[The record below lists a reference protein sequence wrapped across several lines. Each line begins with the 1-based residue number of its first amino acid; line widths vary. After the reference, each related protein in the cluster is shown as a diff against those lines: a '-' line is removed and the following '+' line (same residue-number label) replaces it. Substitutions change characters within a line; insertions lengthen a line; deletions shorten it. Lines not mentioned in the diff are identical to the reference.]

1 MKLTHVRLLVKDYPG
16 CLAFYRDVIGLPGR
30 EAPAGMPY
38 VEFDAEG
45 TILAVASRSV
55 MDQVLGRS
63 SDSSAAAGAGRLAL
77 CLAVEDVDA
86 TFARIKA
93 AGATVVAGPA
103 DRPQWHIRTAHFED
117 PEGNLVEINH
127 RI

>member
-1 MKLTHVRLLVKDYPG
+1 MKLTHVRLLVGDYPR
-16 CLAFYRDVIGLPGR
+16 CLVFYRDVIGLPAR
-30 EAPAGMPY
+30 EAPPGMPY
-38 VEFDAEG
+38 VEFDADG
-45 TILAVASRSV
+45 TVLAVADRSV
-55 MDQVLGRS
+55 MNQVLGRA

-93 AGATVVAGPA
+93 AGAPVVAEPA

-117 PEGNLVEINH
+117 PEGNIVEINH